1 MAPVQ
6 PGTTPNY
13 ATQPGRPVVVGAG
26 SMLEA
31 IERHARYTLGLP
43 WGSLT
48 SHEKLV
54 AVSLAV
60 RERLIDGA
68 LETEAKYRQE
78 GSKRAYYLSAEFL
91 IGRSLVN
98 NLINL
103 GMLEECK
110 RALECKGVR
119 LEELCEVEEDA
130 ALGNGGLG
138 RLAACFLDSAATL
151 GLPLFGYGINYEY
164 GLFKQE
170 IHGLQQVERPDA
182 WQRLGRSAWQIER
195 MERTC
200 QIPVY
205 GKVILETDSM
215 GRKRSRWIE
224 TQTIVGVPFDML
236 IAGYGGKAVNVLRLY
251 AARAS
256 TDFEMKVFNSGDYI
270 KAVEQKVL
278 SETLSKVLYPSDQ
291 VRQGQELRLLQEYFM
306 VACALRDILRRHVGD
321 LEGDYSRLP
330 ERIAIQ
336 LNDTHPAMAIAELM
350 RLLLDEVSMEWDQ
363 AWKITS
369 KSIAYTNHTLLP
381 EALERWPLHL
391 FEVALPRHLQIIY
404 EINRQFLEEVQGRW
418 PGDEERVRR
427 MSLIEEGP
435 ERKIR
440 MANLAIVGSRSV
452 NGVAA
457 MHSELVKKELVP
469 DFFEMTPWKFNNKTN
484 GVTPR
489 RWFLAA
495 NPDLSRLLTSLVG
508 EGWVDHLDQL
518 RGLEK
523 FDADAGV
530 LEKLRKVKR
539 INKER
544 LARHTHSVVGIV
556 LDPSALTDIQ
566 VKRMHLY
573 KRQLLM
579 LLRVAWQYLRV
590 VEDGFTPAA
599 PRSCLLAGKA
609 APGYLAAKQVI
620 NLACGLGE
628 LINRDPRVNRWL
640 KMAFL
645 PDYRV
650 SLAEVMI
657 PAADLSEQIST
668 AGYEASGTGNMKF
681 AMNGALTVGTLDGA
695 NVEILEEVG
704 ADNFYLFGK
713 TVEGIR
719 ELRQTHVEPRTF
731 YESRPRVRRLMDAF
745 RAGRFN
751 VPGCDA
757 SWVYTT
763 LVEREDP
770 FYYLADLE
778 EYLDIQDRI
787 DNDWND
793 KTSWDRKCLL
803 NIARMGKFSSDRTV
817 AEYAREIWGITPV
830 E

>member
-1 MAPVQ
+1 MTSPTPPVH
-6 PGTTPNY
+6 

-26 SMLEA
+26 SLLEA
-31 IERHARYTLGLP
+31 IERHSRYTLGLP
-43 WGSLT
+43 WGNLT

-60 RERLIDGA
+60 RERLIDGG
-68 LETEAKYRQE
+68 LETEARYRQE
-78 GSKRAYYLSAEFL
+78 GAKRAYYLSAEFL
-91 IGRSLVN
+91 IGRSLLN
-98 NLINL
+98 NLVNL

-110 RALECKGVR
+110 RTLESKGTR
-119 LEELCEVEEDA
+119 LEDLCEVEEDA

-138 RLAACFLDSAATL
+138 RLAACFLDSGANL
-151 GLPLFGYGINYEY
+151 GVPLFGYGINYEY

-170 IHGLQQVERPDA
+170 IQNLEQVERPDA
-182 WQRLGRSAWQIER
+182 WQRLGRSPWQIER
-195 MERTC
+195 MERAC

-205 GKVILETDSM
+205 GRVILETDSQ
-215 GRKRSRWIE
+215 GRKRSRWVDY
-224 TQTIVGVPFDML
+224 QTIVGVPFDML
-236 IAGYGGKAVNVLRLY
+236 IAGHTGKTVNTLRLY

-321 LEGDYSRLP
+321 LEGDYTRLP
-330 ERIAIQ
+330 DRIAIQ
-336 LNDTHPAMAIAELM
+336 LNDTHPAMTIAELM
-350 RLLLDEVSMEWDQ
+350 RLLLDEVGMEWEQ
-363 AWKITS
+363 AWRITS
-369 KSIAYTNHTLLP
+369 KCIAYTNHTLLP

-404 EINRQFLEEVQGRW
+404 EINRQFLEEVKSRW
-418 PGDEERVRR
+418 PGDEARLKR
-427 MSLIEEGP
+427 MSLIEEEP
-435 ERKIR
+435 ERKVR

-457 MHSELVKKELVP
+457 IHSELVKKELVP
-469 DFFEMTPWKFNNKTN
+469 DFYEMTPWKFNNKTN

-489 RWFLAA
+489 RWYLVA
-495 NPDLSRLLTSLVG
+495 NPELSSLLTTLAG
-508 EGWVDHLDQL
+508 DGWVDNLDQL
-518 RGLEK
+518 RSIEK
-523 FDADAGV
+523 YATDQSV
-530 LEKLRKVKR
+530 LDKLRKVKHF
-539 INKER
+539 NKER
-544 LARHTHSVVGIV
+544 LARYTHSVTGMVF
-556 LDPSALTDIQ
+556 DPNAMMDIQ
-566 VKRMHLY
+566 IKRIHLY

-590 VEDGFTPAA
+590 VEDGHTPCT

-609 APGYLAAKQVI
+609 APGYLAAKRVI

-628 LINRDPRVNRWL
+628 LINRDPKVNRWL

-668 AGYEASGTGNMKF
+668 AGFEASGTGNMKF

-695 NVEILEEVG
+695 NVEIREEVG
-704 ADNFYLFGK
+704 DENFYLFGK
-713 TVEGIR
+713 TIEGIR
-719 ELRQTHVEPRTF
+719 QLREGKVNAKTF
-731 YESRPRVRRLMDAF
+731 YDASPRIKRLMDAF
-745 RAGRFN
+745 KSGRFN
-751 VPGCDA
+751 TPGCD
-757 SWVYTT
+757 STWVYSM
-763 LVEREDP
+763 LVENEDP
-770 FYYLADLE
+770 FHYLADLE
-778 EYLDIQDRI
+778 EYLDIQDQI
-787 DNDWND
+787 DKDWNSP
-793 KTSWDRKCLL
+793 KTWDVKCLM

-817 AEYAREIWGITPV
+817 AEYARDIWGITPV
-830 E
+830 V

>member
-1 MAPVQ
+1 
-6 PGTTPNY
+6 
-13 ATQPGRPVVVGAG
+13 VVVGAG
-26 SMLEA
+26 SLLEA

-43 WGSLT
+43 WGGLT
-48 SHEKLV
+48 SHEKLI

-68 LETEAKYRQE
+68 LETEARYRQE
-78 GSKRAYYLSAEFL
+78 GAKRAYYLSAEFL
-91 IGRSLVN
+91 IGRSLLN
-98 NLINL
+98 NLVNL
-103 GMLEECK
+103 DMLEECK
-110 RALECKGVR
+110 RALESKGTR
-119 LEELCEVEEDA
+119 LEDLCEVEEDA

-138 RLAACFLDSAATL
+138 RLAACFLDSGANL
-151 GLPLFGYGINYEY
+151 GMPLFGYGINYDY

-170 IHGLQQVERPDA
+170 IQNLEQVERPDA
-182 WQRLGRSAWQIER
+182 WQRLGRSPWQIER

-205 GKVILETDSM
+205 GRVILETDSQ
-215 GRKRSRWIE
+215 GRKRSRWVDY
-224 TQTIVGVPFDML
+224 QTIVGVPFDML
-236 IAGYGGKAVNVLRLY
+236 IAGHNGKTINTLRLY

-270 KAVEQKVL
+270 KAVEQKVF
-278 SETLSKVLYPSDQ
+278 SENLSKVLYPSDQ

-321 LEGDYSRLP
+321 LEGDYTRLP
-330 ERIAIQ
+330 DRIAIQ
-336 LNDTHPAMAIAELM
+336 LNDTHPAMTVAELM
-350 RLLLDEVSMEWDQ
+350 RLLLDEVGMEWEQ
-363 AWKITS
+363 AWRITS

-404 EINRQFLEEVQGRW
+404 EINRQFLEEVKSRW
-418 PGDEERVRR
+418 PGDEARVRR
-427 MSLIEEGP
+427 MSLIEEEP
-435 ERKIR
+435 ERKVR

-457 MHSELVKKELVP
+457 LHSELVKKDLVP
-469 DFFEMTPWKFNNKTN
+469 DFYEMTPWKFNNKTN

-489 RWFLAA
+489 RWYLVA
-495 NPDLSRLLTSLVG
+495 NPDLSAFLTSLVG

-523 FDADAGV
+523 HLGDKSV
-530 LEKLRKVKR
+530 LERLRKVKR
-539 INKER
+539 ANKDR
-544 LARHTHSVVGIV
+544 LARHTHSVTGLV
-556 LDPSALTDIQ
+556 LDPAGMMDIQ
-566 VKRMHLY
+566 IKRIHLY

-590 VEDGFTPAA
+590 VEDGYTPPAH
-599 PRSCLLAGKA
+599 RSCLLAGKA
-609 APGYLAAKQVI
+609 APGYMVAKRVI
-620 NLACGLGE
+620 NLACGLAE
-628 LINRDPRVNRWL
+628 LINRDPRVNRFL
-640 KMAFL
+640 KVAFL

-668 AGYEASGTGNMKF
+668 AGFEASGTGNMKF

-695 NVEILEEVG
+695 NVEIREEVG

-713 TVEGIR
+713 TVEGIA
-719 ELRQTHVEPRTF
+719 ELRKGKVEPDFF
-731 YESRPRVRRLMDAF
+731 YSKFPRIKRLMDAF

-751 VPGCDA
+751 VPGCDC
-757 SWVYTT
+757 SWVYSM
-763 LVEREDP
+763 LVEHHDP

-787 DNDWND
+787 DADWNNQAE
-793 KTSWDRKCLL
+793 WDRKCLL
-803 NIARMGKFSSDRTV
+803 NIARMAKFSSDRTV
-817 AEYAREIWGITPV
+817 AEYARELWGITPV
-830 E
+830 V